1 MQERVM
7 AEQGRNKLET
17 IAELGGI
24 NADNSREYAATGVD
38 ALVTSWVYFGKPE
51 DIKMKFSQI

>member
-17 IAELGGI
+17 IAELAEPLTYWRPFPVYTS
-24 NADNSREYAATGVD
+24 ADYAGKE
-38 ALVTSWVYFGKPE
+38 AL
-51 DIKMKFSQI
+51 